1 MKADSLAQNLL
12 EIAQKAE
19 PIITEDITKIA
30 SIVKA
35 EVVGLE
41 NKLKTKE
48 SLIRKITNNSNKFKI
63 PLEQISKRT
72 NDVLRY
78 TILFSDEEYQPAF
91 FHILDLLRERKYFV
105 KKIWDAWKNENT
117 EKDTGYRGI
126 NITIISSQKQMFE
139 LQFHTTDSFRVKTET
154 HGLYD
159 EQRNPKTTDERKQEI
174 NEILRELSKQIKR
187 PKGY

>member
-1 MKADSLAQNLL
+1 MNADRLAQDLL
-12 EIAQKAE
+12 ETAQKPE
-19 PIITEDITKIA
+19 PIITRDITEIA

-35 EVVGLE
+35 EVAGLE

-48 SLIRKITNNSNKFKI
+48 SLIRKITDNSNKFKI
-63 PLEQISKRT
+63 PLKQISKRT

-78 TILFSDEEYQPAF
+78 TILFSDEEYQTGVF
-91 FHILDLLRERKYFV
+91 QVLNLLSERKYFV

-139 LQFHTTDSFRVKTET
+139 LQFHTRDSFRVKTET
-154 HGLYD
+154 HSLYD
-159 EQRNPKTTDERKQEI
+159 EQRNPKTSDDRKREI
-174 NEILRELSKQIKR
+174 NEIVRELSKQIKR
-187 PKGY
+187 PE